1 MEYMLAFEQPN
12 LFLVVKPSVEPLL
25 AQTAIHLSLRYALC
39 QMVKFDVGICPDVLL
54 KQSFCVFQDLFKVA
68 VWLDLVFERAPK
80 LLVFH
85 SVALL
90 LQELDYDPQVYVL
103 AHSLHEVLIS
113 DNKELFE
120 GHAFFKLRF
129 FFTFAVWTPLKFLI
143 DQSLDL
149 EYLLD
154 RK

>member
-1 MEYMLAFEQPN
+1 
-12 LFLVVKPSVEPLL
+12 
-25 AQTAIHLSLRYALC
+25 
-39 QMVKFDVGICPDVLL
+39 MVKFDIRICPDVLL
-54 KQSFCVFQDLFKVA
+54 KQSFGVFQDLFKVA
-68 VWLDLVFERAPK
+68 VWLDLVFERAPE

-90 LQELDYDPQVYVL
+90 LQELDYYPQVYVL

-120 GHAFFKLRF
+120 GHAFFKLRL

-143 DQSLDL
+143 DQSLYL

-154 RK
+154 GK